1 MFIGLM
7 GIENDGKTLI
17 SPKGKNLISLP
28 FWLACK
34 VQKIQHFI
42 AKLTWR

>member
-17 SPKGKNLISLP
+17 SPKGKKLFRVPS
-28 FWLACK
+28 WLAI
-34 VQKIQHFI
+34 KIQYIQHEI
-42 AKLTWR
+42 AKRTWK

>member
-7 GIENDGKTLI
+7 GVDNNGKTLI
-17 SPKGKNLISLP
+17 SPKGKNLFSVP
-28 FWLACK
+28 FRLSW
-34 VQKIQHFI
+34 KIQRIQHII